1 MTTFNLKN
9 PIHDPEDMT
18 YTNDLFISRMKAK
31 RNRLLTSS
39 DWTQVADNP
48 ISNKAAWATYRQAL
62 RDFPSTWTPS
72 ETVTFPSEPP

>member
-48 ISNKAAWATYRQAL
+48 ISNKAA
-62 RDFPSTWTPS
+62 
-72 ETVTFPSEPP
+72 